1 MYKVVKKENGK
12 PLTEK
17 EEAELFERNIDIYNK
32 LIGRDENYYGKI
44 EQQHEEEID
53 NSIEEEDKKDNGE
66 SNEQSV
72 SSDFVDINKA

>member
-53 NSIEEEDKKDNGE
+53 NSIEEDKKDNGE